1 MEKLLTF
8 IGMTIGGYA
17 GWAVGETMSFFAAF
31 VLGIVGT
38 ALGLYLARRFLRD
51 HF

>member
-1 MEKLLTF
+1 MEKLFTF

-17 GWAVGETMSFFAAF
+17 GWALGEKFSFFAAF

-38 ALGLYLARRFLRD
+38 GLGLYLARRILRD

>member
-1 MEKLLTF
+1 MEKLLVI

-17 GWAVGETMSFFAAF
+17 GWALGAKVSFFAAF
-31 VLGIVGT
+31 VLGMVGT
-38 ALGLYLARRFLRD
+38 ALGLYLARRYARD